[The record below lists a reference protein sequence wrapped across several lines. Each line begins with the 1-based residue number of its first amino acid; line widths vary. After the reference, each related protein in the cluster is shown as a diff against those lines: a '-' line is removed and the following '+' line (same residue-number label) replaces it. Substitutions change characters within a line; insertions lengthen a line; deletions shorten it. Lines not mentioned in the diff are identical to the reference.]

1 MPTTTNTSEKSTE
14 RVITLLPPSL
24 YSQVVSDAAYRMTSV
39 SAIVREILARYYRPG
54 SREEQPAS

>member
-1 MPTTTNTSEKSTE
+1 MTTTAQNNEKSTE

-24 YSQVVSDAAYRMTSV
+24 HSQVLSDAAFRMTSV
-39 SAIVREILARYYRPG
+39 SAVVREILARYYRPG